1 MTLYGMVQDDLQ
13 ATASLAHLG
22 LSEEEARAALPAF
35 ELMLEYFAAMKAA
48 DGDATAFG
56 APISELPPT
65 AQAVEAGNR
74 VRPDFY
80 NRFGN
85 NNINS
90 NANTNSPANTLP
102 DLAGAMLGQAPESEN
117 RFIVIPNVL

>member
-1 MTLYGMVQDDLQ
+1 MEQDDLQ
-13 ATASLAHLG
+13 ATASLARLG
-22 LSEEEARAALPAF
+22 LTEAEAAAALPAF
-35 ELMLEYFAAMKAA
+35 EQMLEYFAAMKAA
-48 DGDATAFG
+48 DGDSAAFG

-65 AQAVEAGNR
+65 AQAAAAGNR
-74 VRPDFY
+74 ARPDFY

-90 NANTNSPANTLP
+90 NPNPASNRLP
-102 DLAGAMLGQAPESEN
+102 EISDAMLALAAESEN

>member
-1 MTLYGMVQDDLQ
+1 MEQDYLQ
-13 ATASLAHLG
+13 ATASLARLG
-22 LSEEEARAALPAF
+22 LTEAEAKTALPAF

-48 DGDATAFG
+48 DDDAAAFG

-65 AQAVEAGNR
+65 AQVAAAGNKA
-74 VRPDFY
+74 RPDYY

-85 NNINS
+85 NNLNLNS
-90 NANTNSPANTLP
+90 NNPANRLP
-102 DLAGAMLGQAPESEN
+102 ELSDAMLDLAAESEN